1 MAYKPTR
8 MKQIRQIIIY
18 HQEQVS
24 IRKIARLMGMSKNTV
39 KQYLRRFE
47 DSGLS
52 LEDLE
57 NAELA
62 KELFRPEQ
70 QQLDPRELDLQSRL
84 PKLNKELGRVGV
96 TRELLWEEYIL
107 EYPAGFSYSR
117 FCRKLRQYRKIQDST
132 LRIDHK
138 AAHKMQA
145 DFSGKKV
152 PWIDKETGEVHY
164 AEVLVCTLPYSGHTF
179 VYAVASQKQEYFIE
193 GLNQAF
199 LYYGGVPRVLL
210 SDNLKSYV
218 TQADRY
224 EPTFSE
230 LCIQLSRHY
239 GIDLE
244 ATRVAKPKDKGHV
257 EKHVNIIYNRLYGPL
272 RNEVFHSIH
281 EINQAFKIEL
291 ANHNHKNYTN
301 KDYSRH
307 DLFIR
312 DEKDH
317 LSVLPATPFEII
329 KSTKAKVQRNYHVIL
344 GEDKHQYSVPY
355 QYIGKSTQIQYTSKT
370 VEVYVGVEKIAH
382 HRRDR
387 RNHGY
392 TTLPGHMPEKHK
404 KYLEQKGW
412 DKDYFIKQA
421 QKVGSDTV
429 WAIEQI
435 LASKCIIEQS
445 YRSCIGLLRLEDK
458 YGAERLEKACTR
470 ARSAHRISYGI
481 IKNILQKNLDQ
492 VPFKKE
498 PDLFS
503 IPEHNNIRGVDHYQ

>member
-18 HQEQVS
+18 HQEQFS
-24 IRKIARLMGMSKNTV
+24 IRKISRLMGMSKNTV
-39 KQYLRRFE
+39 KQYIRRFE
-47 DSGLS
+47 DRGLS
-52 LEDLE
+52 LEDLNNE
-57 NAELA
+57 ELS
-62 KELFRPEQ
+62 KDLYRPEQ
-70 QQLDPRELDLQSRL
+70 KKLDPRELDIQKRL
-84 PKLNKELGRVGV
+84 AKLNKELGRVGV
-96 TRELLWEEYIL
+96 TRELLWEEYIR
-107 EYPAGFSYSR
+107 EYPEGFSYSR

-132 LRIDHK
+132 IRMEHQ

-145 DFSGKKV
+145 DFAGKKI
-152 PWIDKETGEVHY
+152 PWIDKDTGEEHY
-164 AEVLVCTLPYSGHTF
+164 AEVLVCTLPFSGHTF

-199 LYYGGVPRVLL
+199 LFYGGVPQVLL

-218 TQADRY
+218 TLADRY

-244 ATRVAKPKDKGHV
+244 ATRVGKPKDKGHV

-272 RNEVFHSIH
+272 RNEVFHSID
-281 EINQAFKIEL
+281 EINLALKVEL
-291 ANHNHKNYTN
+291 DKHNRKNYQG
-301 KDYSRH
+301 KDYSRS
-307 DLFIR
+307 DLFQK
-312 DEKDH
+312 DEKEH
-317 LSVLPATPFEII
+317 LQVLPTKTFEII

-344 GEDKHQYSVPY
+344 GEDKHQYSVPF
-355 QYIGKSTQIQYTSKT
+355 QYIGKSTQIQYTLKT

-382 HRRDR
+382 HSRDR
-387 RNHGY
+387 RNHAY

-404 KYLEQKGW
+404 KYLDQKGW
-412 DKDYFIKQA
+412 DKEYFIKQA
-421 QKVGSDTV
+421 QKIGSDTV

-445 YRSCIGLLRLEDK
+445 YNACLGLLRLEKK
-458 YGAERLEKACTR
+458 YSKERLEKACSR
-470 ARSAHRISYGI
+470 ARNAHRISYGI
-481 IKNILQKNLDQ
+481 VKNILQKNLDQ

-503 IPEHNNIRGVDHYQ
+503 IPEHNNIRGADHYK